1 MRASAATMALGV
13 LVLALGGTEAFA
25 QEKEAPQVGSVT
37 VVEGAGRAVRK
48 ANDGKGKPE
57 PLKVGTPIRVGDHLE
72 TAAGV
77 RLKLTLNDQS
87 VLMLDEKSRLQIDA
101 ADFADQTGAR
111 SGFWSTLGV
120 GAIWSKVAKTVAGS
134 DAKFEVRTERAVA
147 GVRGTEFW
155 VEAFPIVRDGKPS
168 QRTRVQVSEGVV
180 AVEST
185 AAVRLGPLT
194 PPPLPSGAKPGRVQ
208 VPGPQEVTREAWE
221 KRFLELQ
228 RGMVVVVDE
237 ELWVEKV
244 DEPEP
249 DNPFARFVRKHGG
262 TE

>member
-1 MRASAATMALGV
+1 MRTSAATMALGV
-13 LVLALGGTEAFA
+13 LVLALVGTQALA
-25 QEKEAPQVGSVT
+25 QPAQVGSVT

-48 ANDGKGKPE
+48 ADDGKGKPE

-87 VLMLDEKSRLQIDA
+87 VLMLDERSRLQIDA

-185 AAVRLGPLT
+185 AAVRRLS
-194 PPPLPSGAKPGRVQ
+194 PPPLPSGDKPGRVQ

-221 KRFLELQ
+221 KRYLEVQ

-237 ELWVEKV
+237 ELWAERV